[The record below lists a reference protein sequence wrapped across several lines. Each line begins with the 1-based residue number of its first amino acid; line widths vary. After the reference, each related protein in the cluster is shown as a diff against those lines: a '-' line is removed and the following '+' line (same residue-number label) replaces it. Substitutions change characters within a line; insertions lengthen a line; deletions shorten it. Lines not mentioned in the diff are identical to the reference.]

1 MTRYKLA
8 EKVRSTLFEN
18 LRKPEHKQYVSFE
31 AARSAIQSLGSNDI
45 ADIDRKALEVLKM
58 YIEQHEKS
66 SRKDDLGYVHIDA
79 VRRLDAKRAGDA
91 FVLQMLNGLNLE
103 ASKSNS
109 LGRNEYTREMLYSV
123 ERRSK
128 PDPDVTLPDYVAFNF
143 DAFGLAKLTNGRPLS
158 SLALSIFKT
167 EGLVQ
172 DLQLDAHRLDKYL
185 STIEKGYHDVPYHNS
200 IHATEVLQRVH
211 TILKTV
217 SDDVF
222 EKVDKLSLYLAA
234 VIHDYGHAGVT
245 NAFLIASAHPLARQ
259 YNDRSPWENHHAASA
274 LDPLITM
281 KDMQFMDAL
290 SHAEKMHVRK
300 TVIELVLATDM
311 SKHLELMRAISAKAD
326 TIGGA
331 GGGDRRDDPFLTFCL
346 ILKCA
351 DIGHTAC
358 EFSLHKVWVQRLQEE
373 LYNQGD
379 LERESGLPISAMAD
393 RRNDKLTIEASQLA
407 FYDAVVIPMMRV
419 LTIFFAGAEPYLHQ
433 ACENRENYVNTT
445 N

>member
-1 MTRYKLA
+1 MTRYKIA
-8 EKVRSTLFEN
+8 EKVRATLFDT
-18 LRKPEHKQYVSFE
+18 LRNYEHKEYVSLE
-31 AARSAIQSLGSNDI
+31 TALSAIQLLGSTERI
-45 ADIDRKALEVLKM
+45 ASRDKKALDDLERYV
-58 YIEQHEKS
+58 EQYKKT

-79 VRRLDAKRAGDA
+79 IRRLDAKRAGDA

-109 LGRNEYTREMLYSV
+109 LGRNEYTREMLYRV
-123 ERRSK
+123 ERHPA
-128 PDPDVTLPDYVAFNF
+128 PDLALPNYVTFDF
-143 DAFGLAKLTNGRPLS
+143 DAFGLAKMTNGQPLS
-158 SLALSIFKT
+158 SLALSILKT
-167 EGLVQ
+167 EGLVD
-172 DLQLDAHRLDKYL
+172 DLRLDSDRLSKYL
-185 STIEKGYHDVPYHNS
+185 GMIEKGYHDVPYHNS

-217 SDDVF
+217 ADDVF
-222 EKVDKLSLYLAA
+222 EKVDRLSLYLAA

-281 KDMQFMDAL
+281 EDMQFMEAL

-311 SKHLELMRAISAKAD
+311 SRHLELMRAISAKAD
-326 TIGGA
+326 TVGGA
-331 GGGDRRDDPFLTFCL
+331 GSERREDPFLTFCL

-358 EFSLHKVWVQRLQEE
+358 EFSLHKVWVHRLQEE

-393 RRNDKLTIEASQLA
+393 RHNDKLTIEASQLA

-419 LTIFFAGAEPYLHQ
+419 LTIFFAGAEPYLRQ
-433 ACENRENYVNTT
+433 ACENRERYVKST